1 MFARICF
8 RAFSSNTAP
17 AAAAAAAVKRP
28 LNGYM
33 RFAAAKRAEVK
44 SGLPAGAAVTD
55 VAKALGGLWR
65 TLSAAEK
72 EAWKTR

>member
-1 MFARICF
+1 MFARLTARTF
-8 RAFSSNTAP
+8 ASTTAP
-17 AAAAAAAVKRP
+17 AAAAALAKRP

-33 RFAAAKRAEVK
+33 KFAAAKRAEVK
-44 SGLPAGAAVTD
+44 ATLPADAGVTG

-65 TLSAAEK
+65 ALSAAEK